1 MRPRNKPKRLA
12 GKLLAIRE
20 HLSLSQTQLVK
31 RLDLQMA
38 YSRISE
44 FELGRRFPP
53 AYVLL
58 AYARAAGIH
67 VEDLIDDDINLK
79 L

>member
-1 MRPRNKPKRLA
+1 MRHSTKPKNLA
-12 GKLLAIRE
+12 AKLLAIRR
-20 HLSLSQTQLVK
+20 HLNLSQSQMVK
-31 RLDLQMA
+31 RLGLQIH

-53 AYVLL
+53 AYALL

-67 VEDLIDDDINLK
+67 VDDLIDDETELR